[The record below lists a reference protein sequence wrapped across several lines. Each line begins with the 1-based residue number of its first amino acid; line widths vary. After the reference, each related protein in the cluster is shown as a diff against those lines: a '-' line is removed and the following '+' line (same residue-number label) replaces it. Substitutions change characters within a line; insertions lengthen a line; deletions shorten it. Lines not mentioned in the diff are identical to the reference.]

1 MDERTIEDQYLSD
14 KGQESIDAD
23 NTIKEEVMVPDA
35 LPHLTIAKVT
45 PAQVIGFDEKYVEQS
60 ISYAK
65 QYMNIVVTKDN
76 MKDMKDKLATLR
88 KEKTAVNDAKKK
100 VKSRVMEDYKGFED
114 NIKKVLKAFDESINN
129 INKQVKVFEDEETE
143 ARKKQRQEV
152 INEMIE
158 KCLHEKRLVPHIANQ
173 FEFDDKWLN
182 KSYNPT
188 KTGAKTKFV
197 KEVEMQL
204 KLLEEKTAHYYINAK
219 NLMVQLAK
227 IEDDYRLIHGS
238 LNAYD
243 YTKLLENDSWNLEK
257 VLERAAQDAKAISDV
272 AAANIQ
278 AKQEEEKQ
286 VEKVEISDEGITVK
300 KDEEMFKAEK
310 PDMSKIPVEYQEKI
324 YEYTYTFK
332 GPCQSI
338 MQLKNCLD
346 KLVEDNNGTFTYERI
361 K

>member
-1 MDERTIEDQYLSD
+1 MDERMIEDQ
-14 KGQESIDAD
+14 QESIDAD

-143 ARKKQRQEV
+143 ARKKQRQAV

-158 KCLHEKRLVPHIANQ
+158 KCLHEKRLVPHIAAQ

-188 KTGAKTKFV
+188 KTGAQTKFV

-204 KLLEEKTAHYYINAK
+204 KLLEEKTTHYYINAK
-219 NLMVQLAK
+219 NLKVQLAK
-227 IEDDYRLIHGS
+227 IETDYRLIHGS

-243 YTKLLENDSWNLEK
+243 YTKLLEDDSWNLEK
-257 VLERAAQDAKAISDV
+257 VLERAAHDAKSISDV
-272 AAANIQ
+272 ASANMQ
-278 AKQEEEKQ
+278 AKQEEEKS
-286 VEKVEISDEGITVK
+286 VEIATAKISDEGITVK

-310 PDMSKIPVEYQEKI
+310 PDMSKIPVEYQEKT

-332 GPCQSI
+332 GPCQAI